1 VTRGTLIYIGQRV
14 LLIVVTLLVVSFGV
28 FAAVHSLPGNSFIS
42 EHLHGAALQAV
53 LHQYGLDRP
62 IPVQYWDFL
71 KGAIHGDLGNSFV
84 IQGEAITP
92 LVLRELSVSMEL
104 GGAALIITIGIGMLF
119 GVVAAM
125 RQNTWV
131 DYVLTTI
138 AVIGYSVPSFVLAS
152 LGILLFALALPDWTF
167 SLFGTAIGYPL
178 RWQGTYGDIVQL
190 SLPAIALGF
199 YTSGQVTRITRA
211 AMLDVVQQDFIRT
224 ARAKGLRSRVVTIR
238 HALRNAMVPVTS
250 ILGPLIVSII
260 AGSVVIENIFGIPGL
275 GKEFVR
281 SITSHDYNV
290 TVGVFTIY
298 ALLIGIANLGVD
310 LLYTVIDPRIRY

>member
-1 VTRGTLIYIGQRV
+1 MSRGTLIYIGQRV
-14 LLIVVTLLVVSFGV
+14 LLIIVTLLVVSFGV
-28 FAAVHSLPGNSFIS
+28 FAAVHSLPGNAFIS
-42 EHLHGAALQAV
+42 EHLHGAALQSV

-62 IPVQYWDFL
+62 IVIQYWDFL
-71 KGAIHGDLGNSFV
+71 RNAVHGDLGQSFV

-104 GGAALIITIGIGMLF
+104 GGAALIITVGLGMLF
-119 GVVAAM
+119 GVLAAM
-125 RQNTWV
+125 RQNSWV
-131 DYVLTTI
+131 DYTLTTI
-138 AVIGYSVPSFVLAS
+138 AVIGYSVPSFVLAT

-167 SLFGTAIGYPL
+167 SLFGTSIGYPL
-178 RWQGTYGDIVQL
+178 RWSGTYGDIVQL
-190 SLPAIALGF
+190 SLPAISLGF

-211 AMLDVVQQDFIRT
+211 AMLDVVQQDYIRT
-224 ARAKGLRSRVVTIR
+224 ARAKGLKTRVVTIR

-281 SITSHDYNV
+281 SITAHDYNV
-290 TVGVFTIY
+290 TVAVFTVY
-298 ALLIGIANLGVD
+298 ALLIGVANLVVD
-310 LLYTVIDPRIRY
+310 LLYTVVDPRIRY